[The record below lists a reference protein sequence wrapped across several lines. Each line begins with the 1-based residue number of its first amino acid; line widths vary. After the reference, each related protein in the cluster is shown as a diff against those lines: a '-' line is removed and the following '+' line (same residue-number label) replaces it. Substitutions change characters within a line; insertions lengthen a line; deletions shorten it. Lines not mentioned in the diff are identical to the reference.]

1 MEPNQ
6 TTTPAQQPVANKKM
20 MTCKTCGAPMA
31 KSAKKCQSCGA
42 KNPQKR
48 IKKLI
53 IILIILGVIIGYP
66 AFYIIRNNSTA
77 TITAQNGEKLKKS
90 ELNNIYNEYLLNDD
104 YNDFVDEYL
113 PAKVVLKGKITKI
126 DTSSIGVSSNGL
138 NVHVESGA
146 CNIITFE
153 INNQT
158 RYVIAYDLY
167 TKEDDYDFGNLKVG
181 DKVEAIGVL
190 TKAFTLEN
198 GKYIR
203 KTLPSELEVL
213 GSEDGIVKK

>member
-1 MEPNQ
+1 M
-6 TTTPAQQPVANKKM
+6 
-20 MTCKTCGAPMA
+20 
-31 KSAKKCQSCGA
+31 
-42 KNPQKR
+42 
-48 IKKLI
+48 
-53 IILIILGVIIGYP
+53 GVIIGYP